1 MSTELKTIWKTVN
14 SLPKFYELCYPGGCI
29 GSDVSSELRYKQAQ
43 RLSSAHP
50 LWPASN
56 LSLVM
61 VFPQT
66 AGDGAHE
73 HTHRHTDTHT
83 QTPSK
88 GNHISHPP
96 QALAAVIYF
105 SRCLALNGV
114 EWWMGRREGWKP
126 SSQFILVAKEDGGLR
141 KPTVSLV
148 PLILKALSIFPH
160 LPDPVLRPWKEQS
173 VCWFFAV
180 CFKPSQSVWIRP
192 RQRKPA
198 GSSYLITAWVSVS

>member
-1 MSTELKTIWKTVN
+1 MSTELKTIWKMVN
-14 SLPKFYELCYPGGCI
+14 LLPKFCELCYPGGCI

-43 RLSSAHP
+43 RLPSTDP

-73 HTHRHTDTHT
+73 HRHTDTHT

-88 GNHISHPP
+88 GNQISRPP

-105 SRCLALNGV
+105 SRCLFGSQWRQVMNG
-114 EWWMGRREGWKP
+114 
-126 SSQFILVAKEDGGLR
+126 
-141 KPTVSLV
+141 
-148 PLILKALSIFPH
+148 
-160 LPDPVLRPWKEQS
+160 
-173 VCWFFAV
+173 
-180 CFKPSQSVWIRP
+180 
-192 RQRKPA
+192 
-198 GSSYLITAWVSVS
+198 